1 MGEFQSRSLRLFL
14 EEMFNEIVVRVKPF
28 KLSTLGLSI
37 SLPLS
42 SHLFIFSPPVFSF
55 PSSIYLS
62 IYLYMN
68 ICMSIS
74 HYLFL
79 SLSLS
84 LSLPFS
90 HSLFHSLSLSFLL
103 HLSLSLHL
111 SLPSPSQTRVLVAES
126 IRRNI
131 EMTEMSH
138 TDADSDAGLPDDSDD
153 LDDEMEVREE
163 IKKWIGD
170 SASLEL

>member
-90 HSLFHSLSLSFLL
+90 HSLFHSLSLFLFSFISLSVSPSL
-103 HLSLSLHL
+103 SSLSLS
-111 SLPSPSQTRVLVAES
+111 
-126 IRRNI
+126 
-131 EMTEMSH
+131 
-138 TDADSDAGLPDDSDD
+138 DS
-153 LDDEMEVREE
+153 
-163 IKKWIGD
+163 
-170 SASLEL
+170 SASRREH